1 MSEEKTSLD
10 IKPVTK
16 PKRIGVLTS
25 GGDAP
30 GMNAALR
37 AVVRSGI
44 YRGFE
49 VYGIRKGYEGLLSGD
64 MYEMNLRSVSDIMS
78 RGGTILQTARCP
90 EFMTEEGVM
99 RGYRMAQVFKLDAIV
114 VIGGDGSFRGARDL
128 ARVGMNV
135 MGIPATIDNDID
147 CTDHTIGFDTALNTV
162 KDAIDKIKDTAYS
175 HERCSV
181 VEVMGREA
189 GYIALSCAIADG
201 AEACILPERH
211 FDIDTD
217 IIKPII
223 GCRNR
228 GKHHYI
234 VIIAE
239 GVGGTIEIAKQIKE
253 ITGISTNATIL
264 GHIQRGGSP
273 TVKDRVSAS
282 MMAVKATEALANGE
296 RNKIIALKNEKYIT
310 IDIEEAL
317 QMKKHLDPEMIEAS
331 KMLSL

>member
-1 MSEEKTSLD
+1 MNENTKIEVVNE
-10 IKPVTK
+10 IKK

-64 MYEMNLRSVSDIMS
+64 MYEMNLRSVSDIIS

-90 EFMTEEGVM
+90 EFTTEEGVL

-128 ARVGMNV
+128 ARLGMNV

-217 IIKPII
+217 IIQPII

-264 GHIQRGGSP
+264 GHLQRGGSP

-317 QMKKHLDPEMIEAS
+317 QMKKHLDPDMIEAS